1 MSSKSRRYEVL
12 LPVRFNDGQD
22 ILRFS
27 CDCFVHLVSPF
38 LINVSGADRVSV
50 AGYSIGDHLWS
61 SNHSRRD
68 NYV

>member
-1 MSSKSRRYEVL
+1 MTGRTAYDSVVIAFSSLYRLY
-12 LPVRFNDGQD
+12 
-22 ILRFS
+22 
-27 CDCFVHLVSPF
+27 
-38 LINVSGADRVSV
+38 LINVSGANRVSV